1 MRSWVAPSQTTL
13 ILPSM
18 LLTILVLTSVVLLAT
33 TVLRAQDTDFDL
45 RGAWQVDSYV
55 LADGSNHQ
63 VDGLMLFSETDWV
76 VVYFVKDDDGQ
87 PRRGAGEGGP
97 YTLDGDR
104 LVLRRDYLTI
114 ASEAIRTLPKIPL
127 RFDIPGVADQ
137 VVEDCGLEVGD
148 GRITIQFPSGN
159 RMGFRRRSG
168 R

>member
-1 MRSWVAPSQTTL
+1 MRGWSGPRLMLTL
-13 ILPSM
+13 T
-18 LLTILVLTSVVLLAT
+18 LTGALFVEPAL
-33 TVLRAQDTDFDL
+33 AQDTDFDL
-45 RGAWQVDSYV
+45 RGSWQVDSYV
-55 LADGSNHQ
+55 LADGADHQ

-114 ASEAIRTLPKIPL
+114 AGEEIGTLPEIPL
-127 RFDIPGVADQ
+127 RFDIPGVTDQ
-137 VVEDCGLEVGD
+137 VVEDCRLEVGD

-159 RMGFRRRSG
+159 RMGFRRSSG